1 MSDEVTEPVLDAMIE
16 RDNSQWDNHLA
27 KLYALGMGLL
37 CLGRQDDSDVI
48 LATLTAL
55 PEPMRSLT
63 ALMCDIC
70 AYAGAFHV
78 AQLKLKSFVSIFVK
92 SFFILISGTGN
103 VLKIQQLLHALS
115 DKYEMEDKEKK
126 SDKEKGDKKEKE
138 QK

>member
-70 AYAGAFHV
+70 AYAGASIHV
-78 AQLKLKSFVSIFVK
+78 CAKLFPVWY
-92 SFFILISGTGN
+92 SFFLLLFSGTGN

-115 DKYEMEDKEKK
+115 DKYETEDKEKK
-126 SDKEKGDKKEKE
+126 NEKEKGDKKEKE